1 MAAGKKGQNSETSS
15 SFINFSWEQIL
26 LKYEKWHGLFPLI
39 FVVKLICTYL
49 ALHKSVNMINE
60 LWTRDLPS
68 RNCTMVQPSY
78 IKPDAR
84 GQLNKSQG
92 RSCLKWK

>member
-1 MAAGKKGQNSETSS
+1 MS
-15 SFINFSWEQIL
+15 SFINFSR
-26 LKYEKWHGLFPLI
+26 EKFFLNTKNDLRFI
-39 FVVKLICTYL
+39 SSSIVVKLICTYL
-49 ALHKSVNMINE
+49 ALHKSVTMINE

-92 RSCLKWK
+92 TFVFEMEMKKS